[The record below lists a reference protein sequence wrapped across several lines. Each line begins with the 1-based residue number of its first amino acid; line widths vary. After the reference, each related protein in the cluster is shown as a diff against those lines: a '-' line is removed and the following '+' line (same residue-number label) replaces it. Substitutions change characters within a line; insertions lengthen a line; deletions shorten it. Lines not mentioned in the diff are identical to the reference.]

1 MLVLN
6 TNRISYIGIPTPQS
20 HLPLCDLER
29 SKLRCWKWSKID
41 TCMVGYSVRVNP
53 RFQLFESAAVRLSYK
68 SAENW
73 HSSYQLQLSSMTPRS
88 MDILFV
94 CCCCLFVFF
103 IFSLTWD
110 HMGGKCSNDISS
122 ETTQQIFFQKFTY
135 TLGKRRHR
143 RASKN
148 CEIPDLEF
156 LVFCFYFE
164 RFNMVINADL

>member
-1 MLVLN
+1 MPRPLRFWRLISRKETELCHMLVLN

-94 CCCCLFVFF
+94 CCCCFF
-103 IFSLTWD
+103 FFFFLN
-110 HMGGKCSNDISS
+110 MGPHGRKMFKRHLLWN
-122 ETTQQIFFQKFTY
+122 Y
-135 TLGKRRHR
+135 T
-143 RASKN
+143 A
-148 CEIPDLEF
+148 DF
-156 LVFCFYFE
+156 LPKIHVYF
-164 RFNMVINADL
+164 R